1 MTTKQLTKQKI
12 VDAYKEFKEKS
23 DALRAKGGKT
33 YVAGLGRDV
42 TKQELLDAYE
52 NLRDVTQLEENGFV
66 VICPHCLND
75 DIEKMYFLETVV
87 EIRKIIR
94 VANGTICF
102 GEQVD
107 SDWTGEY
114 ALGCDVCQ
122 GEFALPTK
130 AGTDYC

>member
-1 MTTKQLTKQKI
+1 MKTKGSPREVI
-12 VDAYKEFKEKS
+12 ECAYARLKS
-23 DALRAKGGKT
+23 RVNAR
-33 YVAGLGRDV
+33 GL
-42 TKQELLDAYE
+42 
-52 NLRDVTQLEENGFV
+52 QLEENGFV

-102 GEQVD
+102 GESVD

-114 ALGCDVCQ
+114 ALGCDVCHKD
-122 GEFALPTK
+122 FALPTK
-130 AGTDYC
+130 AGTDYADE